1 MIIITLLAFIFS
13 FLFALGGV
21 GSAIVLVPIM
31 YWLGIPLSEAKP
43 TGLFINT
50 ISLIG
55 ATYSNIKNKRLDIK
69 IGIPIIVASIIL
81 APIGAYFST
90 IIPKKV
96 VLLIFISFLI
106 FSSFMMLFF
115 RASKYESNYREDPPY
130 IELTFTGSLA
140 GFISGLLGVD
150 GGGLISPLMIMLGFN
165 PKKVAKVTAF
175 VVPFSSITGFFAY
188 LAMGHINIKL
198 LTFVGLAAYL
208 GGYLDTHLMHLK
220 MKPATVKKFLGI
232 ILLIL
237 AIKLLIKIF

>member
-140 GFISGLLGVD
+140 GFISGLLGVG